1 MNNTASSLLNSLDS
15 DIVLALRESAVGK
28 VLAATVTVLEQTYA
42 ETDPAFAAYDA
53 AEALSKRNK
62 SRAAILAALTPAYE
76 AAKVRRNDAFK
87 AYYAARQLFVADR
100 HKDRLEEAAAVVALR
115 YSLTSDIGTFVAA
128 AKDALL
134 VNKVITHVEFTAAA
148 GIVGTVHVRE
158 GRVDDVSFTIT
169 ADRGGDTVRPW
180 TCVYVRSNGFHPSYC
195 LSTIGTN
202 VEVVDA
208 RQFAAATSYAAD
220 VATVLTASLKVGA
233 VADARDLAD
242 ALFPV
247 DHIA

>member
-1 MNNTASSLLNSLDS
+1 MNTASSILNSLDS

-28 VLAATVTVLEQTYA
+28 VLAASIAVLQQTHD
-42 ETDPAFAAYDA
+42 ETASALAAFDA

-62 SRAAILAALTPAYE
+62 SRAAIIAALTPANN
-76 AAKVRRNDAFK
+76 AALERRNDAFK
-87 AYYAARQLFVADR
+87 AYYAARQLFIADR
-100 HKDRLEEAAAVVALR
+100 HKDRLEEAAAIVVLQ
-115 YSLTSDIGTFVAA
+115 SNLTSDIGTFVAA

-134 VNKVITHVEFTAAA
+134 VNKVSTVVEFTAAQ
-148 GIVGTVHVRE
+148 GITGRVNVRE

-233 VADARDLAD
+233 VTDARDLAD
-242 ALFPV
+242 ALFP
-247 DHIA
+247 IEQIG